1 MPSFRYRAMT
11 ASGSI
16 VKGLLDAP
24 SEAALVQQLRSE
36 GRYPISA
43 APADRANALESLT
56 QLLKFE
62 KRPPVRA
69 LSVATQELAALLGAG
84 ISLDRALGVLA
95 DLREVGTLATTFA
108 KVRARVRDGGSFA
121 DALADDPGIPKF
133 YVSMVRAGEMGGAL
147 ESALK
152 RAADYLGRSLQ
163 VRDAIVSALV
173 YPIILLLSAGVSIIV
188 ILTVVLP
195 QFEPLFAEAGRSLP
209 LPTRMVMGVGNL
221 FRDWWWL
228 LLLTAAGSW
237 LWLRRALT
245 SPVFRQKFDAALLR
259 IPLLGALLAE
269 IEIERFSRTLGTLL
283 ANGVALPNAL
293 ALSRD
298 VLWNKQ
304 IAAVV
309 AAAATSL
316 REGESLAGQLSR
328 SNLFPA
334 VALDLIQIGEETGKL
349 DEMLLRQ
356 ADLDEQ
362 RIRHKV
368 DRLIALMVPA
378 MTIVLGLIVA
388 GLIASILVAILS
400 VNDLA
405 LS

>member
-1 MPSFRYRAMT
+1 LR
-11 ASGSI
+11 
-16 VKGLLDAP
+16 
-24 SEAALVQQLRSE
+24 EAGA
-36 GRYPISA
+36 
-43 APADRANALESLT
+43 
-56 QLLKFE
+56 
-62 KRPPVRA
+62 
-69 LSVATQELAALLGAG
+69 LGA
-84 ISLDRALGVLA
+84 
-95 DLREVGTLATTFA
+95 TFA

-121 DALADDPGIPKF
+121 DALSDDARIPKF
-133 YVSMVRAGEMGGAL
+133 YVSMARAGEMGGAL
-147 ESALK
+147 ELALK
-152 RAADYLGRSLQ
+152 RAADYLARSLQ
-163 VRDAIVSALV
+163 VREAIISALV
-173 YPIILLLSAGVSIIV
+173 YPIILLASAGVSIIV
-188 ILTVVLP
+188 ILTFVLP
-195 QFEPLFAEAGRSLP
+195 EFEPLFAEAGRSLP
-209 LPTRMVMGVGNL
+209 LPTRIVMGIGNA
-221 FRDWWWL
+221 FRDYWWL
-228 LLLTAAGSW
+228 LVLTTVGSW

-245 SPVFRQKFDAALLR
+245 RPVFRQKFDGGLLR
-259 IPLLGALLAE
+259 IPLFGPLLAE

-298 VLWNKQ
+298 VLWNRE

-316 REGESLAGQLSR
+316 REGESLAGQLSQ
-328 SNLFPA
+328 SDLFPS

-368 DRLIALMVPA
+368 DRLIALLVPA
-378 MTIVLGLIVA
+378 LTIALGLIVA

>member
-1 MPSFRYRAMT
+1 MT
-11 ASGSI
+11 TSGSVI
-16 VKGLLDAP
+16 RGVLDAP
-24 SEAALVQQLRSE
+24 TEAALVQHLRNE
-36 GRYPISA
+36 GHYPISA
-43 APADRANALESLT
+43 APAGQEGLLDSLAP
-56 QLLKFE
+56 LLKFK
-62 KRPPVRA
+62 KRPPLRA
-69 LSVATQELAALLGAG
+69 LSVATQELAALLSAG

-95 DLREVGTLATTFA
+95 GLREAGTLGATFA

-121 DALADDPGIPKF
+121 DALSEDAGIPKF

-147 ESALK
+147 EPALK
-152 RAADYLGRSLQ
+152 RAADYLSRSLQ
-163 VRDAIVSALV
+163 VREAIVSALV
-173 YPIILLLSAGVSIIV
+173 YPIILLASAGVSIVV
-188 ILTVVLP
+188 ILTLVLP
-195 QFEPLFAEAGRSLP
+195 EFEPLFVEAGRSLP
-209 LPTRMVMGVGNL
+209 LPTRIVMGAGDA
-221 FRDWWWL
+221 FRDYWWVL
-228 LLLTAAGSW
+228 VLSAAGTW
-237 LWLRRALT
+237 LWLRRALAM
-245 SPVFRQKFDAALLR
+245 PAFRQRFDTGILR
-259 IPLLGALLAE
+259 IPLFGPLLAE

-298 VLWNKQ
+298 VLWNRQ

-316 REGESLAGQLSR
+316 REGESLAGELSR
-328 SNLFPA
+328 SNLFPS

-368 DRLIALMVPA
+368 DRLIALLVPA
-378 MTIVLGLIVA
+378 LTIALGLIVA

-405 LS
+405 MS

>member
-1 MPSFRYRAMT
+1 MPNFRYRAMT
-11 ASGSI
+11 ASGTV
-16 VKGLLDAP
+16 VKGLLEAP
-24 SEAALVQQLRSE
+24 SETALVQQLRSE
-36 GRYPISA
+36 GHYPISA
-43 APADRANALESLT
+43 VPADRANAFESIS

-62 KRPPVRA
+62 KRPSVRPLA
-69 LSVATQELAALLGAG
+69 VATQELSALLGAG

-95 DLREVGTLATTFA
+95 DLREVGSLGTTFS

-121 DALADDPGIPKF
+121 DALSDDPGIPKF

-147 ESALK
+147 ETALK
-152 RAADYLGRSLQ
+152 RAADYLARSLQ

-173 YPIILLLSAGVSIIV
+173 YPIILLFSAGVSIVV

-209 LPTRMVMGVGNL
+209 LPTRIVMGIGDL

-228 LLLTAAGSW
+228 LLLAALAGW
-237 LWLRRALT
+237 IWLRHSLSNPA
-245 SPVFRQKFDAALLR
+245 FRQKFDTVLLR
-259 IPLLGALLAE
+259 IPMLGPLFAE

-293 ALSRD
+293 GLSRD

-304 IAAVV
+304 IASVV
-309 AAAATSL
+309 ASAATSL
-316 REGESLAGQLSR
+316 REGESLASQLSR
-328 SNLFPA
+328 SDLFPA

-368 DRLIALMVPA
+368 DRLIALLVPA
-378 MTIVLGLIVA
+378 MTIILGLIVA

>member
-36 GRYPISA
+36 GHYPISA
-43 APADRANALESLT
+43 APADRTNALESLS

-62 KRPPVRA
+62 KRQPVRA

-95 DLREVGTLATTFA
+95 DLREVGTLSTTFA

-121 DALADDPGIPKF
+121 DALADDPAIPKF
-133 YVSMVRAGEMGGAL
+133 YVSMVRAGEMGGAM
-147 ESALK
+147 ENALK

-209 LPTRMVMGVGNL
+209 LPTRIVMGVGNL

-228 LLLTAAGSW
+228 LLLTATGSS

-245 SPVFRQKFDAALLR
+245 SPAFRQKFDASLLR

-328 SNLFPA
+328 SNLFPP

>member
-1 MPSFRYRAMT
+1 MPNFRYRAMT
-11 ASGSI
+11 ASGSVI
-16 VKGLLDAP
+16 KGLLDAP

-36 GRYPISA
+36 GHYPISA
-43 APADRANALESLT
+43 APAGSTSAFESFARLV
-56 QLLKFE
+56 KFE
-62 KRPPVRA
+62 KRQPIRA

-95 DLREVGTLATTFA
+95 DLREVGTLGTTFA
-108 KVRARVRDGGSFA
+108 KVRARVRDGGSLA
-121 DALADDPGIPKF
+121 DALSDDPGIPKF
-133 YVSMVRAGEMGGAL
+133 YVSMVRAGELGGAL
-147 ESALK
+147 ENALK
-152 RAADYLGRSLQ
+152 RAADYLARSLQ
-163 VRDAIVSALV
+163 VRDAIISALV

-209 LPTRMVMGVGNL
+209 LPTRIVMGVGHL

-228 LLLTAAGSW
+228 LLLTLAGGW
-237 LWLRRALT
+237 IWLRRALT
-245 SPVFRQKFDAALLR
+245 NADFRQKFDATLLR
-259 IPLLGALLAE
+259 IPLLGSLLAE

-304 IAAVV
+304 IASVV
-309 AAAATSL
+309 ASAATSL
-316 REGESLAGQLSR
+316 REGESLAGQLAR
-328 SNLFPA
+328 SDLFPP

-356 ADLDEQ
+356 ADLDDQ

-378 MTIVLGLIVA
+378 MTVALGLIVA

-405 LS
+405 L